1 MLKLPLS
8 RRLIAYVLLS
18 VITMFSVL
26 PTVYM
31 LDLSLRN
38 SVQSFAPVLFAPE
51 PSLENYSTVL
61 ASANLMRYFF
71 NSLAVALMT
80 VFLTLI
86 CSVLAGFAISR
97 LRVRGGNIVF
107 YMINSALM
115 VPLASLLIPLTV
127 SLKAVDLLNNY
138 WGLIGPYTAMGI
150 PFALLVIKG
159 ALDGFPGEL
168 EEAAVIDGAMP
179 MSVLFRIIVPVI
191 RPSLLVVAIW
201 QFLFSWNEFFLAL
214 VVMTKNSMK
223 TMPLLPLYYEGSYMT
238 NPGDLFAILTI
249 ISIVPMIVYVI
260 LQRWFV
266 SGLMEGSVKG

>member
-1 MLKLPLS
+1 MLRLS
-8 RRLIAYVLLS
+8 WPRRLTAYVLLG
-18 VITMFSVL
+18 VITLLSLL
-26 PTVYM
+26 PTIYM
-31 LDLSLRN
+31 LNLSLRN
-38 SVQSFAPVLFAPE
+38 SVQSFAPVLFAPD
-51 PSLENYSTVL
+51 PSLQNYGTVL

-71 NSLAVALMT
+71 NSLSVAIAT
-80 VFLTLI
+80 VLLTLI
-86 CSVLAGFAISR
+86 SCVLAGFAISR
-97 LRVRGGNIVF
+97 LKVRGGNIVF
-107 YMINSALM
+107 YMINTALM

-127 SLKAVDLLNNY
+127 SLKTADLLNNY
-138 WGLIGPYTAMGI
+138 WGLIGPYTALGI
-150 PFALLVIKG
+150 PFGLLVIKG

-168 EEAAVIDGAMP
+168 EESAVIDGATP
-179 MSVLFRIIVPVI
+179 IAVLFRIIVPVI

-214 VVMTKNSMK
+214 VVMTDNSMK

-249 ISIVPMIVYVI
+249 VSIVPMIVYVI

>member
-26 PTVYM
+26 PTEYM

-38 SVQSFAPVLFAPE
+38 SVQSFAPVLFAPD

>member
-61 ASANLMRYFF
+61 ASENLMRYFF